1 MTHYYPQPQ
10 QQVYYDPHQMYN
22 VHQHIRP
29 ATNEGYQ
36 KEMTPTMTEK
46 HVVCCPRWCRWFS
59 CILFI
64 FIGILLIITG
74 ILASQFKV
82 PKVDFTG
89 IQGTPSFGMNET
101 MIRLGFDL
109 GFSVTNPNIESV
121 TFSSLKAQAFYHGY
135 DNTSIGSGG
144 LNDLHIS
151 SNAITNIQF
160 PFTIMIDIASQQ
172 DQAIVFKLMSDCGLD
187 GNRQERIRLDYRV
200 EATIDIIG
208 LSIQIPYSDTVDFDC
223 PMNSATQQ
231 KVLDTLGSSV
241 LGLMGINSTGFNNN
255 ASIPISLQ
263 GLTSSLPP
271 AISDFVRNQAN

>member
-1 MTHYYPQPQ
+1 MFRDALFLIKNNFSFLFFFSLSMTHYYPQPQ

-46 HVVCCPRWCRWFS
+46 HVVYSDPPMTCCDRLCCGCCRCCPRWCRWFS

-121 TFSSLKAQAFYHGY
+121 TFSSLKAQVKKKNKKSNRG
-135 DNTSIGSGG
+135 NLQNIGVLSW
-144 LNDLHIS
+144 
-151 SNAITNIQF
+151 
-160 PFTIMIDIASQQ
+160 
-172 DQAIVFKLMSDCGLD
+172 
-187 GNRQERIRLDYRV
+187 IR
-200 EATIDIIG
+200 
-208 LSIQIPYSDTVDFDC
+208 
-223 PMNSATQQ
+223 
-231 KVLDTLGSSV
+231 
-241 LGLMGINSTGFNNN
+241 
-255 ASIPISLQ
+255 
-263 GLTSSLPP
+263 
-271 AISDFVRNQAN
+271 